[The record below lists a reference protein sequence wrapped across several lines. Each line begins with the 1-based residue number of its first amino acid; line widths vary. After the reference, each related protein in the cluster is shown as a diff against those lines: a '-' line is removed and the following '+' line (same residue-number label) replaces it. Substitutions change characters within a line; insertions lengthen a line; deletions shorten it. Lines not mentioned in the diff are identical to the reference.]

1 MALHFPTL
9 HAASDTDTRFECTG
23 CGTRLTDTD
32 GGRRCPSC
40 GAAVR
45 NISVSRN

>member
-32 GGRRCPSC
+32 GGRQCPRC